1 MKISTGQVDRDK
13 AQDCPCHLSASG
25 DVMEGQAGQVGAW
38 LLGALELKLGAQDQA
53 YSGSIEI
60 PHQC

>member
-25 DVMEGQAGQVGAW
+25 DVMEGQAGQVGGAW
-38 LLGALELKLGAQDQA
+38 LLGALELKLEPKTKLIRDL
-53 YSGSIEI
+53 
-60 PHQC
+60 